1 MELVTLRSY
10 FDTFEANAHLAL
22 LEHNGIEAILVNED
36 ETTLTQTHV
45 KLRVLEEDLEKAKEL
60 LGIEEEAV

>member
-1 MELVTLRSY
+1 MELVTLRTY

-22 LEHNGIEAILVNED
+22 LEQNGIEAMLENED
-36 ETTLTQTHV
+36 ETSLTQTHV
-45 KLRVLEEDLEKAKEL
+45 RLRVIPEDLERAREI

>member
-22 LEHNGIEAILVNED
+22 LEHNGIEAILINED

-45 KLRVLEEDLEKAKEL
+45 KLRVLEVDLDKAKEL